1 MDPKVL
7 GYLWY
12 SIFNDQGKK
21 KRSKV
26 FELMLN
32 KPRKKNVFYSA
43 LKLS

>member
-1 MDPKVL
+1 MDPKIL

-12 SIFNDQGKK
+12 FIFNDQGKK
-21 KRSKV
+21 KRSEV
-26 FELMLN
+26 YELMLD